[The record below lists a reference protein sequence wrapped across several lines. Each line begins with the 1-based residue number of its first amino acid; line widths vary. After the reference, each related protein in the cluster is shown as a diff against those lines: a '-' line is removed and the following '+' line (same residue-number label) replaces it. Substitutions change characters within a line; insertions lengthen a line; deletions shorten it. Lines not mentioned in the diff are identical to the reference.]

1 MTGYWNKL
9 VNNSLLI
16 RFCHI
21 IFLIFIINFCFAQ
34 SASIEIDGV
43 FDDWNENLTIEKDP
57 NESVSGI
64 NLLSLTLTNDRDYLF
79 IRLKADKEFDFSDNI
94 IDHNIHLY
102 LDTDNDASTG
112 DSKFAEFGADLVL
125 NLKDRRVNFY
135 NPNLNSITLN
145 DINLRVAP
153 TVTSNSF
160 EIAIPRNVMPDG
172 LNKLFKESSIKFIVA
187 NLSNN
192 DRIPNS
198 GNLVY
203 VFDETRLNGYD
214 LVDIDKRSDDL
225 IRIMAYNTLSNGL
238 TDLLRKSHFEKIIK
252 AIRPDIIGFS
262 ECWKTEASYVKSL
275 MDQWL
280 PLNTNEGWYV
290 EKQTDRGLIT
300 ASKWEILDRWQEL
313 PNQFP
318 VLIDLPHTYSSDILF
333 TNSHLNCCGNES
345 GRQDQADAYSNFIN
359 DAKSKGGKIDLSKNT
374 PFVYAGDLN
383 LVGYSQQLTTLI
395 SGDIQN
401 TFDYGLPSYPD
412 WDNSEVTDLISLH
425 SDSRF
430 SFTWKNKNGS
440 YPPGKLDYILYS
452 DAVVS
457 VEKSFVLRTE
467 EMNIV
472 RLAKYGLDIDDTE
485 SASDHFPVIA
495 DFIVSKSVNEVKSI
509 IPTFIQFLPN
519 PAKDRITINSNIKI
533 DSYQIFNSLGEKVLG
548 GILTSP
554 TIKIE
559 SLNSGNYFIVFKE
572 ISNNKTYRKKFIK

>member
-1 MTGYWNKL
+1 MICKWFEQI
-9 VNNSLLI
+9 NNSIPIRLCPMLLLI
-16 RFCHI
+16 FT
-21 IFLIFIINFCFAQ
+21 INSCFAQ

-43 FDDWNENLTIEKDP
+43 FNDWHETLTTERDP
-57 NESVSGI
+57 SESISGI
-64 NLLSLTLTNDRDYLF
+64 DLLSLSLTNDRDYLF

-94 IDHNIHLY
+94 IDHNIHIY

-112 DSKFAEFGADLVL
+112 DSKFTEFGADLVL

-135 NPNLNSITLN
+135 NPNLNSISLN
-145 DINLRVAP
+145 DIHLRVAP

-172 LNKLFKESSIKFIVA
+172 QNRLFKASNLKLIVA

-198 GNLVY
+198 GNLLY
-203 VFDETRLNGYD
+203 DFDESRLNGYD
-214 LVDIDKRSDDL
+214 LVDINKRSDDL
-225 IRIMAYNTLSNGL
+225 IRIVAYNTLSNGL
-238 TDLLRKSHFEKIIK
+238 TDLMRKSHFEKIIK
-252 AIRPDIIGFS
+252 AIKPDIIGFS
-262 ECWKTEASYVKSL
+262 ECWNTEANYVKSI

-280 PLNTNEGWYV
+280 PLNTNNGWYV
-290 EKQTDRGLIT
+290 EKQIDRGLIT
-300 ASKWEILDRWQEL
+300 ASKWEILDRWEEL

-318 VLIDLPHTYSSDILF
+318 VLINLPDKYSSDILF
-333 TNSHLNCCGNES
+333 TNAHLNCCGNES
-345 GRQDQADAYSNFIN
+345 GRQDQVDAYSRFIN
-359 DAKSKGGKIDLSKNT
+359 DAKTKGGEIDLSRNT

-401 TFDYGLPSYPD
+401 TIDYGLPSYPD
-412 WDNSEVTDLISLH
+412 WDNSEVSDLISLH

-430 SFTWKNKNGS
+430 SFTWKNENGS

-467 EMNIV
+467 EMNV
-472 RLAKYGLDIDDTE
+472 SRLGKYGLDINNTE

-495 DFIVSKSVNEVKSI
+495 DFEVTKSLNKVNSI
-509 IPTFIQFLPN
+509 FPTSIQLIPN
-519 PAKDRITINSNIKI
+519 PAKNQIKI
-533 DSYQIFNSLGEKVLG
+533 SSNTKMNTYQIFNVLGKKVLSG
-548 GILTSP
+548 VLTNP
-554 TIKIE
+554 TIQIE
-559 SLNSGNYFIVFKE
+559 SLYTGSYFIVLKE
-572 ISNNKTYRKKFIK
+572 TNTNKTYRKKFIK